1 LVYLSDMKFSALIFL
16 VLFLGTTVDLNAQHL
31 DQMSKQLYP
40 PSDLKKDIDLV
51 QATLER
57 EHPNLYLYI
66 SKKALG
72 YKFDSLRKTI
82 DNPITPIALYIKLQR
97 VISSIGDGHLTVEL
111 DYSKFT
117 PQDIN
122 FLKKP
127 SLQHPI
133 YQFGYYV
140 NGKRLFIAK
149 NLSADSTIKRGTEI
163 LSINE
168 VPATK
173 LIDSLNSYITGD
185 GYNTTYKRYLMNNGG
200 LFAERYRFLFPEKAP
215 LNILLKSSENS
226 REIKLEARQEKGFDS
241 IGIKLPPTT
250 EYRILTADQNVAYL
264 KLRTFYNEPNFVGYE
279 GIFADIEKHKPE
291 NLVIDLRGNTG
302 GELIWAARIYSHLLD
317 IPRYFFRLPDEI
329 KQQKKLYDNPK
340 IRNWVDNRPMSDY
353 QMIQPYSFTFKGKI
367 YVLIDGGT
375 FSSSSLLAAN
385 LKNLKNVT
393 LVGEETG
400 GSKNIFTA
408 GVHKSV
414 TLPHSQLLLKYG
426 NIPAYFGDLSHIDGR
441 GVMPN
446 VPITYQIE
454 DYLAGKDLELDWV
467 LKDIEKTVNLNNQN

>member
-1 LVYLSDMKFSALIFL
+1 MKFSALVFI
-16 VLFLGTTVDLNAQHL
+16 VLFFCATFNVNAQYL
-31 DQMSKQLYP
+31 DQMSKQLYQ

-51 QATLER
+51 KTTLER

-66 SKKALG
+66 PKKALD

-82 DNPITPIALYIKLQR
+82 DKPITSIALYIKLQR
-97 VISSIGDGHLTVEL
+97 VISSIGDGHLTVEI

-117 PQDIN
+117 SQDIA

-140 NGKRLFIAK
+140 TGKRLFITK
-149 NLSADSTIKRGTEI
+149 NLSADSTIIKGTEI
-163 LSINE
+163 MSINE
-168 VPATK
+168 VPATR
-173 LIDSLNSYITGD
+173 LIDSLYSYITSD
-185 GYNTTYKRYLMNNGG
+185 GYNTTYKKHLMNNAG
-200 LFAERYRFLFPEKAP
+200 LFAERYRFLFPGKEP
-215 LNILLKSSENS
+215 LDISLKSSGTS
-226 REIKLEARQEKGFDS
+226 RKIKLAARQEKGFDS
-241 IGIKLPPTT
+241 IGGMPPPTT
-250 EYRILTADQNVAYL
+250 EYRTLSADQNVAYL

-279 GIFADIEKHKPE
+279 GVFADIEKRKPKA
-291 NLVIDLRGNTG
+291 LVIDLRGNTG

-317 IPRYFFRLPDEI
+317 IPRYFYRLPDEI
-329 KQQKKLYDNPK
+329 KQQRKLYDNPK
-340 IRNWVDNRPMSDY
+340 IRNWVDSTPKSNY

-367 YVLIDGGT
+367 YVLIDGGS

-426 NIPAYFGDLSHIDGR
+426 NIPAYFGDITNIDGR
-441 GVMPN
+441 GVMPDI
-446 VPITYQIE
+446 PITYQIE

-467 LKDIEKTVNLNNQN
+467 LKDIVKTVDLNN